1 MQYFHF
7 VWFLLTYQ
15 RERVHYITTEKA
27 EKTSK
32 QANEKA
38 VLATLDMFSFNF
50 VLQSVENYESTKN
63 HTGMCLAVKL
73 LKEKMAYVSELLAS
87 QDLRL
92 VHLAQSIQHK
102 LFYERDFLDRLPLLI
117 RSWTSIHSV
126 AYATDVVILT
136 HASK

>member
-1 MQYFHF
+1 
-7 VWFLLTYQ
+7 
-15 RERVHYITTEKA
+15 
-27 EKTSK
+27 
-32 QANEKA
+32 
-38 VLATLDMFSFNF
+38 MFSFNF

-63 HTGMCLAVKL
+63 HTGMCLAVKV